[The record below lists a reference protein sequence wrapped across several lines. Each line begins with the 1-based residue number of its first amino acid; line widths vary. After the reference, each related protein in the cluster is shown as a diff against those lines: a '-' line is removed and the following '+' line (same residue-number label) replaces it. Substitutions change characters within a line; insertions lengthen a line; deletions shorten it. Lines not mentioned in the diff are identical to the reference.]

1 MVAMTESRN
10 DRIESAP
17 TGERF
22 LILGTA
28 GHIDHGK
35 TSLVKA
41 LTGTDTDRL
50 PEEQRRGM
58 TIELGFAELVVDG
71 LHFGVVDVPG
81 HERFVRTMAAGATG
95 IDLALL
101 VVAADDSIMPQTV
114 EHVEI
119 LRLLGIEHAVV
130 ALSKCDLVD
139 GEMIE
144 WVTAEIREL
153 LASAPFADAAIVPVS
168 STTGHG
174 LDDLRIALRYA
185 AGRITQKSRRG
196 PFRMAVDRVFTIQG
210 RGTVVT
216 GSVVHGTVAT
226 GDPLEFMPGR
236 LPGRVRDLQSHGATN
251 AALESGRRAA
261 LNLIGVERDRIDR
274 GLELTTPGYLH
285 ESTRIDA
292 AFQALAT
299 SRRDI
304 KPYADVRVCMG
315 TREIQAR
322 LIPIDRAPVAPG
334 DTTFVQLC
342 AAGRFVATYG
352 QRFIVRTDNGTR
364 TIGGGLVLR
373 PVARRW
379 TRDRDAERAA
389 LCALQT
395 GDALD
400 RTTQVLAEAGFDRL
414 TDLEI
419 AARTGADPADTPS
432 ILRSL
437 DESGRRI
444 AVTGTD
450 RRVPPPVIDRL
461 FERASRWLDRYHR
474 QHPDEPGPALDAL
487 VGWFDRQSGPG
498 LGKPLTDRIIS
509 GGRAQLL
516 GRFVCL
522 PSFAPVL
529 SALERRQFDAMIAA
543 FRESAFQPPGL
554 DELGAQLQSD
564 VKRLRRLLKLAVAHG
579 ELVEI
584 DGTIFLHTEHERRMR
599 DVVAGMIH
607 ADGGVTVAQVRERL
621 ASSRK
626 YAVPLL
632 EHLDRARFT
641 RRVGDRRVLFGN
653 PAT

>member
-1 MVAMTESRN
+1 MTATQRDN
-10 DRIESAP
+10 AGTLPD
-17 TGERF
+17 GERF

-58 TIELGFAELVVDG
+58 TIELGFAELVVG
-71 LHFGVVDVPG
+71 SFHFGVVDVPG

-119 LRLLGIEHAVV
+119 LRLLGLEHAVV
-130 ALSKCDLVD
+130 ALTKCDLVD

-153 LASAPFADAAIVPVS
+153 LASTPFAAAAVVPVS

-174 LDDLRIALRYA
+174 LDDLRNALRHA
-185 AGRITQKSRRG
+185 AGRITPKSRRN
-196 PFRMAVDRVFTIQG
+196 PFRMGVDRVFTIQG

-226 GDPLEFMPGR
+226 GDALEFMPGR
-236 LPGRVRDLQSHGATN
+236 LPCRVRDLQSHGTTN
-251 AALESGRRAA
+251 AAIECGRRAA
-261 LNLIGVERDRIDR
+261 LNLIGVDRDCIDR
-274 GLELTTPGYLH
+274 GLELTTPGFLN

-292 AFQALAT
+292 AFQALA
-299 SRRDI
+299 SWRREI
-304 KPYADVRVCMG
+304 KPYAVVRVCMG
-315 TREIQAR
+315 TREIHAR

-334 DTTFVQLC
+334 DATFVQLC
-342 AAGRFVATYG
+342 AAERFVATHG

-364 TIGGGLVLR
+364 TIGGGIVLR

-379 TRDRDAERAA
+379 TRDRDAERVA
-389 LCALQT
+389 LHALQT
-395 GDALD
+395 GDAME
-400 RTTQVLAEAGFDRL
+400 RTTQVLVEAGFDRL

-419 AARTGADPADTPS
+419 AARTGADPVDVPS

-437 DESGRRI
+437 DETGRRI
-444 AVTGTD
+444 VVRGTD
-450 RRVPPPVIDRL
+450 RPVPPAVVDRV
-461 FERASRWLDRYHR
+461 FERATRWLDRHHR
-474 QHPDEPGPALDAL
+474 QHPDEPGPLLDAL
-487 VGWFDRQSGPG
+487 VGWFDRQSSPG
-498 LGKPLTDRIIS
+498 WGKPLTDRFVS
-509 GGRAQLL
+509 KRHGQLL

-522 PSFAPVL
+522 PSFAPEL
-529 SALERRQFDAMIAA
+529 SAMERRQFEATITA
-543 FRESAFQPPGL
+543 FCDSAFQPPGL
-554 DELGAQLQSD
+554 DELAAKLETD
-564 VKRLRRLLKLAVAHG
+564 VKRLRRLVQLAVAHG

-584 DGTIFLHTEHERRMR
+584 DGTIFLHSEHERRMR
-599 DVVAGMIH
+599 DVVADMIRV
-607 ADGGVTVAQVRERL
+607 DGGVTVAQVRERL

-632 EHLDRARFT
+632 EYLDRARFT

-653 PAT
+653 PSA